1 MAEVKATNVVWHE
14 GQVGRDKREV
24 LLDQKGCLVWL
35 TGLSASGKSTIA
47 FTTEHIL
54 VERGRL
60 AYVLDGDNIRHGI
73 NKNLGFSA
81 EDRTE
86 NIRRVGEVGKLFAD
100 AGLITFA
107 SFISPYR
114 EDRDEV
120 RGLMVDG
127 DFIEVFIDA
136 PVELCEERDPKGMYV
151 KARTGEIPNFTG
163 ISAPYEAPESPEIA
177 IKTADCTPEEAAG
190 QIIALLQ
197 KMGKF

>member
-1 MAEVKATNVVWHE
+1 MAEVKASNVVWHE

-73 NKNLGFSA
+73 SKNLGFSA

-120 RGLMVDG
+120 RGLMADG

-151 KARTGEIPNFTG
+151 KARTGEIPDFTG